1 MNIPKKSKFRK
12 FQKKSFLH
20 RTALSGFVKT
30 QRVEGFRALDF
41 GEFAIKAQ
49 GAGLLSSQIIES
61 FRRTLTRNFQ
71 RKGKIWIRVFPDIAV
86 TKKPLEV
93 RMGKGKG
100 SPEYWMT
107 RVSAGQ
113 LLFEMDGISPELAK
127 KAMRSVS
134 QKSPF
139 QLSFVKHN

>member
-1 MNIPKKSKFRK
+1 MLQPKRTKFRK
-12 FQKKSFLH
+12 FQKGRFDGLCGNLQS
-20 RTALSGFVKT
+20 LSYGSYGIKT
-30 QRVEGFRALDF
+30 KESGQVS
-41 GEFAIKAQ
+41 AQ
-49 GAGLLSSQIIES
+49 LIET
-61 FRRTLTRNFQ
+61 FRRTLTRTFQ